1 MDNFV
6 WGTKVVTTFLYD
18 DFGAVTNETVLGV
31 AGTNTIERY
40 YDSVGRSLG
49 YGCVD
54 WQMAVVDA
62 VNDSADANSSCFKA
76 IGVGALYPFTKWTI
90 HNWAKIFGPDVPYL
104 LTPYI
109 RRFKGIEID
118 PWPSGGARLFP
129 DSFRDIDLPTY
140 WK

>member
-62 VNDSADANSSCFKA
+62 VNDSADANSSCFRLLGWGRFIRSRNGRYT
-76 IGVGALYPFTKWTI
+76 IGQRFS
-90 HNWAKIFGPDVPYL
+90 D
-104 LTPYI
+104 LTCHISIPRTY
-109 RRFKGIEID
+109 E
-118 PWPSGGARLFP
+118 
-129 DSFRDIDLPTY
+129 DL
-140 WK
+140 KV